1 MYIHYV
7 YNASLCVVYFISCIT
22 LCYCCTS
29 ILNILI
35 KLARDIISYSFLA
48 YNTYISLFQH
58 TSPHTNE
65 TNYVCSIAS
74 LNWGH
79 IHQKF
84 HQNRP
89 SPPFHLSLVLAATCT
104 CCQVLATQG
113 IHSSS
118 TTLQPS
124 TTHPMPRLHISD
136 IHRSY
141 LTFSYLTSSLLL
153 FA

>member
-22 LCYCCTS
+22 LCYCCTP

-48 YNTYISLFQH
+48 YNTYISLFNIPPPIPMRRI
-58 TSPHTNE
+58 T
-65 TNYVCSIAS
+65 YAKIAS
-74 LNWGH
+74 LNWGY

-89 SPPFHLSLVLAATCT
+89 SPPFHLSLVLAAACT